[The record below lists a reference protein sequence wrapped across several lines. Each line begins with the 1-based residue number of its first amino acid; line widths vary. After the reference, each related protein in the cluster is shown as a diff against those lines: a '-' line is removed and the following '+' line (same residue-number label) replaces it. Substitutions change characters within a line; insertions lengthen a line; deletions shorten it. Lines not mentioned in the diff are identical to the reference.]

1 MSYSIEEI
9 AETLKAA
16 RQSKQLSQRE
26 LSEKV
31 GLTQSHISRI
41 ENAAVDLQVSNLI
54 ELARALELELV
65 LVPKRVLPPVQSLVR
80 ESADLKKLIT
90 ASATAEAKAAR
101 RLGRAAEQLQ
111 KIQPNLKVLRQIEKN
126 AEQLRLFKLP
136 DNSLE
141 QLQKAAAQMDKFR
154 KTWKG
159 LELHTF
165 DSDTLSAIRAIDK
178 NLSRIRNSVAHF
190 PTAPI
195 LSETRLEPAYQLT
208 ADDDDG

>member
-65 LVPKRVLPPVQSLVR
+65 LVPKKVLPPVQSLVR
-80 ESADLKKLIT
+80 ESANFKRLLT
-90 ASATAEAKAAR
+90 AHSTAEAKVTQRLR
-101 RLGRAAEQLQ
+101 RSAEQLQ
-111 KIQPNLKVLRQIEKN
+111 RVQPNLKALKQIEKN
-126 AEQLRLFKLP
+126 AEQLRLFGLP

-141 QLQKAAAQMDKFR
+141 QLQKAAAQLDKFR
-154 KTWKG
+154 RAWKG
-159 LELHTF
+159 LEPHTF
-165 DSDTLSAIRAIDK
+165 DPDTLSAIREIDN
-178 NLSRIRNSVAHF
+178 NLNRLRNSVAHF
-190 PTAPI
+190 PSTPI